1 MSFWGSVAAA
11 ASIEQGG
18 AAAAYTCPSKA
29 RLWNSITEHLLGKRK
44 AKTAGEGGKL
54 RAPGKLNL
62 QEQLKV
68 LRQSLAAAALKS
80 GLFLVTR
87 KLT

>member
-1 MSFWGSVAAA
+1 MFFWGTVAAA

-29 RLWNSITEHLLGKRK
+29 RLWNSIIEYLLGKRR
-44 AKTAGEGGKL
+44 AKIAGEGGKL
-54 RAPGKLNL
+54 RAPSKLNL

-68 LRQSLAAAALKS
+68 LRLSLAAAAHLNLGS
-80 GLFLVTR
+80 VL
-87 KLT
+87 